1 MSLVLTTFVILF
13 HSLIAADDFQ
23 QITSE
28 LHRQSVETQQQIDP
42 LVQEAANLERQNAEA
57 RAEQERRAEK
67 AREILVKAEKLKDEI
82 KTKLP
87 ARSLEEILN
96 VGTVGR
102 CKISLGSEPNEFHL
116 TQEGI
121 SIRVIFASEQSPRQ
135 TFATL
140 QTINGTE
147 YYKIVQMDF
156 DPSNPTSTSGPM
168 RADVRLD
175 EQKRIVHAVFRGE
188 TIKDRGPFGFFG
200 SSLAPRGMT
209 CITMEAVESI

>member
-1 MSLVLTTFVILF
+1 MSYAVIASILCIF
-13 HSLIAADDFQ
+13 LSAADDFQ
-23 QITSE
+23 QITSD
-28 LHRQSVETQQQIDP
+28 LHRQSVEAQQQIDP

-57 RAEQERRAEK
+57 RAEQDRRAEK
-67 AREILVKAEKLKDEI
+67 AKELLVKTEKLKGDI

-87 ARSLEEILN
+87 ARALEEILN

-102 CKISLGSEPNEFHL
+102 CRISLGSEPNEFHL
-116 TQEGI
+116 TQDGI
-121 SIRVIFASEQSPRQ
+121 SIRVIFANEQSPRQ
-135 TFATL
+135 AFATL
-140 QTINGTE
+140 QNINGVE

-156 DPSNPTSTSGPM
+156 DPANPTSTSGPM

-200 SSLAPRGMT
+200 SSLAQRGMT

>member
-1 MSLVLTTFVILF
+1 MSYTVIA
-13 HSLIAADDFQ
+13 SLLCIFLSTAEDFQ

-28 LHRQSVETQQQIDP
+28 LHRQSAEAQQQIDP

-57 RAEQERRAEK
+57 RAEQDRRAEK
-67 AREILVKAEKLKDEI
+67 AKELLVRTEKLKGDI
-82 KTKLP
+82 KTKLSP
-87 ARSLEEILN
+87 RSLEEVLN

-102 CKISLGSEPNEFHL
+102 CRVSLGSEPNEFHF

-121 SIRVIFASEQSPRQ
+121 SIRVIFANEQSPRPP
-135 TFATL
+135 FATL

-147 YYKIVQMDF
+147 YYKIVQTDF
-156 DPSNPTSTSGPM
+156 DPANPTSTTGPM

>member
-1 MSLVLTTFVILF
+1 MSLFLTAFIF
-13 HSLIAADDFQ
+13 FQGLIAADDFQ

-28 LHRQSVETQQQIDP
+28 LHRQSLETQQQIDP

-67 AREILVKAEKLKDEI
+67 AREILVKAEKLKGDI

-87 ARSLEEILN
+87 AMSLEEILN

-102 CKISLGSEPNEFHL
+102 CRISMGSEPNEFHL

-121 SIRVIFASEQSPRQ
+121 SIRVIFAGEQSPRQ
-135 TFATL
+135 PFATL

-156 DPSNPTSTSGPM
+156 DPANPTSTSGPM